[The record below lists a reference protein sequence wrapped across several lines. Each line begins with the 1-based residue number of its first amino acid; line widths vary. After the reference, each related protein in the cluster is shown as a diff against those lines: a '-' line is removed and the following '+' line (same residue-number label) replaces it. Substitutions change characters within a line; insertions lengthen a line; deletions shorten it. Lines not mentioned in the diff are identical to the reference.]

1 MMVIIFAEEF
11 CEERSVYLLDIDDEY
26 NLFGNHL
33 LFRVGLLPDQ
43 AGGSP
48 PLNG

>member
-1 MMVIIFAEEF
+1 MTVIIFAEEF
-11 CEERSVYLLDIDDEY
+11 REERPVYLLEIDGEY
-26 NLFGNHL
+26 NLFRNCL